1 MLLANWFIYI
11 KISFSKKNK
20 ISYEKNV
27 NKVGDSDSG
36 EIRGQQSLRRR
47 NDMRGRY
54 VWGGASVGEE
64 PATEMDPDGHDW

>member
-1 MLLANWFIYI
+1 MTQIL
-11 KISFSKKNK
+11 
-20 ISYEKNV
+20 
-27 NKVGDSDSG
+27 G
-36 EIRGQQSLRRR
+36 EIRDQQSLRRR